1 MMGGFEEIRSLFLM
15 MIMKEMAHQRDG
27 HTASHHEDFPPVNIM
42 IFVAF
47 KDDYRGNMKKDSA
60 YKSQKIDFKFGVKI
74 IAGN

>member
-27 HTASHHEDFPPVNIM
+27 HTANHHEDFAPVNIM

-47 KDDYRGNMKKDSA
+47 KN
-60 YKSQKIDFKFGVKI
+60 
-74 IAGN
+74 NN